1 MFLPF
6 LCHNRLF
13 HEAMM
18 RITRISE
25 SPDLN
30 SCQDSEPTHL
40 IIIVVRNQD
49 HPFPIRTPRP
59 RCCNCACTARRSCS
73 RSDRTRTSLRQVIL
87 GLCRFAQY
95 RCGPRRTRPRSP
107 PSTARHRRRL
117 DRGEDLNL
125 GFFLVVFEDRRN
137 GSYRLFPTS
146 RRFGRRHVF
155 GFGRRRCS
163 TSSRASSSSSRSRFW
178 SRRHLRPS
186 RSSYRSDRDVI
197 IVRIGSQ

>member
-6 LCHNRLF
+6 LCHNKLF

-18 RITRISE
+18 GITQISE

-30 SCQDSEPTHL
+30 SCRDSETTHHI
-40 IIIVVRNQD
+40 IIIVGSQ
-49 HPFPIRTPRP
+49 HQLFPIRTPRP
-59 RCCNCACTARRSCS
+59 RCCNCACTACRSRS

-87 GLCRFAQY
+87 GLCGFAQY

-117 DRGEDLNL
+117 DLSEDLNL
-125 GFFLVVFEDRRN
+125 GFFLVVLKDRRDR
-137 GSYRLFPTS
+137 SYRLFPTS

-155 GFGRRRCS
+155 SFGRRRCS

-178 SRRHLRPS
+178 RRRHLRPS
-186 RSSYRSDRDVI
+186 RSSHRSDRDVI